1 MTSRARPPPLDLSP
15 QTPKDEFA
23 FQINLQGQGTR
34 NKAHQEFATLS
45 PSYLLADS
53 RFNFSRSHAIAEPPN
68 QPGANT
74 LFKPADASSPNS
86 SRFPRA
92 QDLTSLD
99 PVAAEHSSTLPDFF
113 GPKGFPTSDFLP
125 PNTPSHQHDYN
136 FAERTRHDLD
146 TSTAMR
152 EPPSLDFLPS
162 PEEAQNAQKSS
173 CTLWLGDLEVWMS
186 EEYIKSCVNLM
197 GWDRDPTSPTG
208 RVDVMVKLAKNNRQS
223 VNFVSL
229 YFR

>member
-23 FQINLQGQGTR
+23 FQIDLQSHGTR
-34 NKAHQEFATLS
+34 NKGHQEFATLS

-53 RFNFSRSHAIAEPPN
+53 RFNFSRSHAIAEPSNP
-68 QPGANT
+68 PSANI

-86 SRFPRA
+86 SRFLRA

-99 PVAAEHSSTLPDFF
+99 PVAVERSSTLPDFF

-125 PNTPSHQHDYN
+125 SNTPSRQHDYN
-136 FAERTRHDLD
+136 LPERTRHDLD
-146 TSTAMR
+146 TSSVMR
-152 EPPSLDFLPS
+152 DPPSLDFLPS
-162 PEEAQNAQKSS
+162 PEDTQNAQKSS

-197 GWDRDPTSPTG
+197 GLDRDATSTTG

-223 VNFVSL
+223 VKL
-229 YFR
+229 TLLCCR